1 MDKTEHLL
9 IRVPNDWRQALDNG
23 LAVGVVFVDFCKAFD
38 TVFHS
43 LSGDL
48 WSWIKGYLTNHSQ
61 VTAVNGCKSE
71 RMFMK
76 YGVLQ
81 GSVLGPALFSLFCN
95 DFPDIAECEGILQ
108 MYVDNT
114 ATYTTAPLL
123 DKVTEKLN
131 AILEKLYEWCC
142 RNQLSTNFCFFDA
155 GPFVHHCVFR

>member
-9 IRVPNDWRQALDNG
+9 IRVANDWRQALDNG
-23 LAVGVVFVDFCKAFD
+23 LAVGVVFVDFWKSFE

-61 VTAVNGCKSE
+61 VTVANGCKSE

-81 GSVLGPALFSLFCN
+81 GSVLGPTLFTF
-95 DFPDIAECEGILQ
+95 ILQ
-108 MYVDNT
+108 M
-114 ATYTTAPLL
+114 
-123 DKVTEKLN
+123 
-131 AILEKLYEWCC
+131 
-142 RNQLSTNFCFFDA
+142 F
-155 GPFVHHCVFR
+155 